1 MRSGTTARAFVL
13 DRVVPPLKGL
23 NKYIDYYYP
32 GLAPWAMQECR
43 PKGLILAHVILLKQV
58 RRTRFSK
65 YEVNTFVSTLTYRC
79 ECAYLN
85 L

>member
-32 GLAPWAMQECR
+32 GLGPWAVQEYR
-43 PKGLILAHVILLKQV
+43 PYRAHLRFHHQSVILL
-58 RRTRFSK
+58 F
-65 YEVNTFVSTLTYRC
+65 
-79 ECAYLN
+79 
-85 L
+85 